1 MSDKQSNLTDKEMED
16 LQSIV
21 TDTLASVCAMADK
34 HNIDRDSMLKYF
46 ADMLTA
52 FTEVA
57 SIQNYETNH
66 TCNCQRNSN
75 SRDNEPCYRCD
86 SRKENREVKIVTVS
100 DLIKILDTKEN
111 RYGATGK
118 PRILNLSLNGNF
130 AGSIENVKLDGYGDG
145 LITDVTME
153 ITSSKFTTT
162 NADMIRNM
170 SDEEL
175 ADFLDIVGED
185 GISSQYADVPCDC
198 CCEKT
203 ECSKCWKDWL
213 KSEAE

>member
-21 TDTLASVCAMADK
+21 TDTLASVCTMADK

-46 ADMLTA
+46 ADMLTVFA
-52 FTEVA
+52 EVA

-66 TCNCQRNSN
+66 
-75 SRDNEPCYRCD
+75 
-86 SRKENREVKIVTVS
+86 
-100 DLIKILDTKEN
+100 
-111 RYGATGK
+111 A
-118 PRILNLSLNGNF
+118 
-130 AGSIENVKLDGYGDG
+130 
-145 LITDVTME
+145 
-153 ITSSKFTTT
+153 
-162 NADMIRNM
+162 NADRIRNM

-175 ADFLDIVGED
+175 AEFLDIVGED

-213 KSEAE
+213 QSEAE